1 MKVIEVKT
9 GHVILVEII
18 PAELSDL
25 KSENFHFDWL
35 KEVNHLVYKLQI
47 LKTKEILGLMSL
59 EVFYKES
66 FINVRLLAVSQ
77 ENKGKNKKFDDVA
90 GNLIAFA
97 SKLAVCNFAEDACV
111 VIRPK
116 TRVSKHYQEKYKM
129 KQQGRLLSLEVPEI
143 LEVLNRYDHDN

>member
-1 MKVIEVKT
+1 MKVIEVRT

-25 KSENFHFDWL
+25 KSGNFHFDWL
-35 KEVNHLVYKLQI
+35 KEVNHLVYKLQVV
-47 LKTKEILGLMSL
+47 KTKEILGLLSL
-59 EVFYKES
+59 EVFYKER
-66 FINVRLLAVSQ
+66 FIKIRLLAVSQ
-77 ENKGKNKKFDDVA
+77 DNKGKNKKFDDVA

-97 SKLAVCNFAEDACV
+97 SKLAVYNFAEDACV

-116 TRVSKHYQEKYKM
+116 TLVSKHYQEKYKM

-143 LEVLNRYDHDN
+143 LEVINRFDHDN

>member
-1 MKVIEVKT
+1 MKVIEVRT

-25 KSENFHFDWL
+25 KSGNFHFDWFQ
-35 KEVNHLVYKLQI
+35 EVNHLVYKLQVV
-47 LKTKEILGLMSL
+47 KTKEILGLLSL
-59 EVFYKES
+59 EVFYKER
-66 FINVRLLAVSQ
+66 FIKIRLLAVSQ
-77 ENKGKNKKFDDVA
+77 DNKGKNKKFDDVA

-97 SKLAVCNFAEDACV
+97 SKLAVYNFAEDACV

-116 TRVSKHYQEKYKM
+116 TLVSKHYQEKYKM

-143 LEVLNRYDHDN
+143 LEVINRFDHDN

>member
-1 MKVIEVKT
+1 
-9 GHVILVEII
+9 
-18 PAELSDL
+18 
-25 KSENFHFDWL
+25 L